1 MSLLPLNI
9 TLSFS
14 QPSFH
19 PVLHLTFNVPSISD
33 LKDVSNS
40 VFERKKL
47 CEPVTHLEIALPDA
61 LFVDPDELS
70 GKWPLHS
77 SSESAMHQASEG
89 NWKVSGWGLTPPSVN
104 IERPSFGN
112 AALHHTLHVLV
123 RPQAFFE
130 ESDAKGGVGVEVPLH
145 ARYLAPRDE
154 GRRTLL
160 FPGEDESEIRSGWTC
175 ATELTQSHRVPTVHP
190 LPVSLTL
197 PTGRHA
203 HQPVIE
209 VITPLV
215 IWLGWAWIAWKLWKL
230 KSRVSERES
239 KAKVL

>member
-47 CEPVTHLEIALPDA
+47 CEPVAHLEIALPDA

-77 SSESAMHQASEG
+77 SSEPAMHQASEG

-130 ESDAKGGVGVEVPLH
+130 ESDAKGGVGWKYRYMRDTWLH
-145 ARYLAPRDE
+145 VMKGEERCYFQGKTRAKYVRD
-154 GRRTLL
+154 GHVQ
-160 FPGEDESEIRSGWTC
+160 RS
-175 ATELTQSHRVPTVHP
+175 
-190 LPVSLTL
+190 
-197 PTGRHA
+197 
-203 HQPVIE
+203 
-209 VITPLV
+209 
-215 IWLGWAWIAWKLWKL
+215 
-230 KSRVSERES
+230 
-239 KAKVL
+239 